1 MYVWVILSNLLQ
13 VVAGKSQNPHLTG
26 VPGKLY
32 LTGTSLLTI
41 IHLGEINTLKCLPH
55 KSK

>member
-26 VPGKLY
+26 VPGKL
-32 LTGTSLLTI
+32 LTR
-41 IHLGEINTLKCLPH
+41 H
-55 KSK
+55 KSSNYNPSG

>member
-1 MYVWVILSNLLQ
+1 MYVCVILSNLLQ

-41 IHLGEINTLKCLPH
+41 IHLGERNTLKCLPH